1 MIYTE
6 KKWNIAYDG
15 SDEDKNQIVKRLTEE
30 LGISALSAIALC
42 NRGYT
47 NAEDAES
54 FIRNDTV
61 ILHDPFLLPNM
72 KKACDIIIN
81 AVDSKEKIVIY
92 GDYDADGVTATTLLY
107 KYFKS
112 KNADIH
118 YYIPDRKTEGYGMN
132 IASVE
137 RLWREGAQLIVTV
150 DNGITAINE
159 IARAKELGMK
169 VVVTDH
175 HSCHEELPDADAT
188 VDPWMTESE
197 YPFCELAGVGVAFKT
212 VCAIETLLCEREERD
227 IAEAITALCIA
238 YTELV
243 CIGTVADVM
252 PLRDENRLLCAMG
265 LHMIKEAPSLGTDA
279 LMYAASLGE
288 TVSAA
293 DSDSYVNRPREVSKR
308 KINASYIGFVIAPRI
323 NAAGRVTHAFDAV
336 DLLLSENKKDA
347 MRSAFHLCDVN
358 TTRKSLENV
367 ISETVIS
374 DISQGGEPEHK
385 IIVLASDEWQNGV
398 VGIVASRI
406 TEKYGLPVVLVSFED
421 SIVNG
426 KPDPLDVGKGSC
438 RSVPGFDIH
447 AALDSCADLFV
458 RYGGHELAAGLTI
471 YRKDFEEF
479 QRRVSEYADSVF
491 NEDDAVPTIDIDC
504 VADISDIDIAAVNE
518 LSAFEPYG
526 TGNPQPI
533 FASLDITVEQLSP
546 LSQGRY
552 AKFVA
557 QKDGNTAAAISF
569 IYAYDE
575 LPVYNGEL
583 ADIAYTVDINQYKG
597 ISTPQLV
604 LKDVRLSRG
613 YVADLKYKHELL
625 RRFADGEDVVFP
637 GEFEPDRRLFASV
650 YNYVRSVVSGGFPDV
665 SLRRATS
672 VIRNSGFSRLEP
684 WQTDF
689 ALCVFAELGLLKVER
704 INDDV
709 RAGALPTEAK
719 RAELSSSTLLYRYNQ
734 TNKINRNQA

>member
-15 SDEDKNQIVKRLTEE
+15 SDEEKNQIVKQLTED
-30 LGISALSAIALC
+30 LGISTLSAIALC

-47 NAEDAES
+47 DSESAES

-72 KKACDIIIN
+72 KKACDIIIAAIEN
-81 AVDSKEKIVIY
+81 KEKIVIY

-107 KYFKS
+107 KYLRS
-112 KNADIH
+112 KKADID

-132 IASVE
+132 VGSVE
-137 RLWREGAQLIVTV
+137 RLFREGKKLIITV
-150 DNGITAINE
+150 DNGITAVNE
-159 IARAKELGMK
+159 IARARELGMK

-175 HSCHEELPDADAT
+175 HSCHEILPDADAT
-188 VDPWMTESE
+188 VDPWMSESE

-212 VCAIETLLCEREERD
+212 ICAIETLLCERDGRE
-227 IAEAITALCIA
+227 ITEAITGLCMD
-238 YTELV
+238 YSELV

-252 PLRDENRLLCAMG
+252 PLTDENRLLCAMG
-265 LHMIKEAPSLGTDA
+265 LHMIREAPSLGTDA
-279 LMYAASLGE
+279 LMYASSLGE
-288 TVSAA
+288 TVSVSE
-293 DSDSYVNRPREVSKR
+293 SDRYVNRPREVSKR
-308 KINASYIGFVIAPRI
+308 KINASYIGFVIVPRI

-347 MRSAFHLCDVN
+347 MKAAFHLCDVN

-367 ISETVIS
+367 IAETAIA
-374 DISQGGEPEHK
+374 DIGRDTLPEHK

-406 TEKYGLPVVLVSFED
+406 TEKYGLPVILVSFED

-426 KPDPLDVGKGSC
+426 SPDPLDLGKGSC

-471 YRKDFEEF
+471 YRKDFDAFRE
-479 QRRVSEYADSVF
+479 RVSEYADRVF
-491 NEDDAVPTIDIDC
+491 NEEDTAPTVDVDC

-526 TGNPQPI
+526 TGNPQPV
-533 FASLDITVEQLSP
+533 FASLGIRIEQLCP

-552 AKFVA
+552 AKFVSE
-557 QKDGNTAAAISF
+557 KDGNTASTISF
-569 IYAYDE
+569 VYSYDE
-575 LPVYNGEL
+575 LPVYNGET

-597 ISTPQLV
+597 ITTPQLV
-604 LKDVRLSRG
+604 LKDVRLSHS
-613 YVADLKYKHELL
+613 YIEDVKYKNELL
-625 RRFADGEDVVFP
+625 CRFVGGEDIIFP
-637 GEFEPDRRLFASV
+637 GEFEPDRRLFACVYTYIKSV
-650 YNYVRSVVSGGFPDV
+650 ISGGFPDI
-665 SLRRATS
+665 SIRKATS
-672 VIRNSGFSRLEP
+672 VIRNSGYSKLEN

-689 ALCVFAELGLLKVER
+689 ALCVFAELGLLTVER

-709 RAGALPTEAK
+709 RAVFLPSEAR
-719 RAELSSSTLLYRYNQ
+719 RAELSSSKLIYRYNQ
-734 TNKINRNQA
+734 LHHKNTNQV

>member
-1 MIYTE
+1 MIYTD

-15 SDEDKNQIVKRLTEE
+15 SDEDKNQIVKQLTED
-30 LGISALSAIALC
+30 LGISTLSAIALC

-47 NAEDAES
+47 DSESAES

-72 KKACDIIIN
+72 KKACDIILDAITN
-81 AVDSKEKIVIY
+81 REKIVIY
-92 GDYDADGVTATTLLY
+92 GDYDADGVTATCLLY
-107 KYFKS
+107 RYLSS
-112 KNADIH
+112 KRADVH

-132 IASVE
+132 VGSVE
-137 RLWREGAQLIVTV
+137 RLSREGTQLIITV
-150 DNGITAINE
+150 DNGITAVNE
-159 IARAKELGMK
+159 IALAKDLGMK

-175 HSCHEELPDADAT
+175 HSCHEILPDADAT
-188 VDPWMTESE
+188 VDPWMSESR
-197 YPFCELAGVGVAFKT
+197 YPFTELAGVGVAFKT
-212 VCAIETLLCEREERD
+212 ACAIETILCGREGRD
-227 IAEAITALCIA
+227 IPEAITELCMA

-265 LHMIKEAPSLGTDA
+265 LHMIREAPSLGTDA

-288 TVSAA
+288 TVSVA
-293 DSDSYVNRPREVSKR
+293 DADKYVSRPRDVSKR

-336 DLLLSENKKDA
+336 ELLLSTSKKEA

-374 DISQGGEPEHK
+374 DIGQGGEPEHK
-385 IIVLASDEWQNGV
+385 IIVLSSDEWQNGV

-406 TEKYGLPVVLVSFED
+406 TEKYGLPVILVSFED
-421 SIVNG
+421 SIVG
-426 KPDPLDVGKGSC
+426 GTPSPLDLGKGSC
-438 RSVPGFDIH
+438 RSIPGFDIH

-479 QRRVSEYADSVF
+479 QRRVSEYADRVF
-491 NEDDAVPTIDIDC
+491 DEEDTAPTVEIDC
-504 VADISDIDIAAVNE
+504 IAPITDIDITTVNE

-526 TGNPQPI
+526 TGNPQPV
-533 FASLDITVEQLSP
+533 FASLEITVEQLCS

-552 AKFVA
+552 AKFIA

-569 IYAYDE
+569 VYSFDE
-575 LPVYNGEL
+575 LPVYNGET

-604 LKDVRLSRG
+604 LKDIRLSKS
-613 YVADLKYKHELL
+613 YIEDIEYKSGLL
-625 RRFADGEDVVFP
+625 RRFIDGEDIIFP
-637 GEFEPDRRLFASV
+637 GSFAPDRRLFAAV
-650 YNYVRSVVSGGFPDV
+650 YNYVRSVISSGFSDI
-665 SLRRATS
+665 SLRRAAS
-672 VIRNSGFSRLEP
+672 VMRNGGFSRLEP
-684 WQTDF
+684 WQTE
-689 ALCVFAELGLLKVER
+689 LVLSVFSELGLLIIE
-704 INDDV
+704 
-709 RAGALPTEAK
+709 
-719 RAELSSSTLLYRYNQ
+719 
-734 TNKINRNQA
+734 KINRDVISVALPAETRRADLNSSNLLCRYNSLNKL

>member
-15 SDEDKNQIVKRLTEE
+15 SDEEKNQIVKKLTEE
-30 LGISALSAIALC
+30 LGISTLSAIALC

-47 NAEDAES
+47 EAES
-54 FIRNDTV
+54 AENFIRNDTV

-72 KKACDIIIN
+72 KRACEIIID
-81 AVDSKEKIVIY
+81 AVDNRERIVIY

-107 KYFKS
+107 KYLKS
-112 KNADIH
+112 KRADVY

-132 IASVE
+132 IGSVE
-137 RLWREGAQLIVTV
+137 RLWREGTQLIITV
-150 DNGITAINE
+150 DNGITAVNE
-159 IARAKELGMK
+159 IARARELGMK

-175 HSCHEELPDADAT
+175 HSCHEVLPDADAT
-188 VDPWMTESE
+188 VDPWMSESR

-212 VCAIETLLCEREERD
+212 ICAIETMLCNRDDRD
-227 IAEAITALCIA
+227 IPEAIKSLCME

-252 PLRDENRLLCAMG
+252 PLVDENRLLCAMG
-265 LHMIKEAPSLGTDA
+265 LHMIREAPSLGTDA

-293 DSDSYVNRPREVSKR
+293 DSDRYVNRPREVSKR

-336 DLLLSENKKDA
+336 ELLLTENKKDA
-347 MRSAFHLCDVN
+347 MRAAFHLCDVN

-374 DISQGGEPEHK
+374 EIGQYGEPEHK
-385 IIVLASDEWQNGV
+385 IIVLSSDEWQNGV

-406 TEKYGLPVVLVSFED
+406 TEKYGLPVILVSFED

-426 KPDPLDVGKGSC
+426 TPAPLDLGKGSC
-438 RSVPGFDIH
+438 RSIPGFDIH
-447 AALDSCADLFV
+447 AALNSCADLFV

-471 YRKDFEEF
+471 YRKDFDEF
-479 QRRVSEYADSVF
+479 RERVSEYADRVF
-491 NEDDAVPTIDIDC
+491 DEEDTAPTIDVDC
-504 VADISDIDIAAVNE
+504 IADINDIDISTVNE

-526 TGNPQPI
+526 TGNPQPVI
-533 FASLDITVEQLSP
+533 ASLGIKVEQLCS

-557 QKDGNTAAAISF
+557 SKGGNTASAISF
-569 IYAYDE
+569 IYSFDE
-575 LPVYNGEL
+575 LPVYNGEI

-604 LKDVRLSRG
+604 LKDIRLSRS
-613 YVADLKYKHELL
+613 YLEDIEYKSELL
-625 RRFADGEDVVFP
+625 SRFIGGEDIVFP
-637 GEFEPDRRLFASV
+637 GGFELDRRLFAAV
-650 YNYVRSVVSGGFPDV
+650 YNYVRSVIANGFSDI

-672 VIRNSGFSRLEP
+672 IIRNGGFSQLEC
-684 WQTDF
+684 WHTEL
-689 ALCVFAELGLLKVER
+689 ALAVFSELGLVITEK
-704 INDDV
+704 INGDV
-709 RAGALPTEAK
+709 LSVALPTEAR
-719 RAELSSSTLLYRYNQ
+719 RAELSSSSLLRRYNSL
-734 TNKINRNQA
+734 NIS